1 MADHP
6 NADVV
11 RRGYEAFSAGDMNA
25 LAEVMDENV
34 LWHVPGNNQLS
45 GDYKGRDD
53 TFAYY
58 GKLAELTGGTFKVE
72 LHDILANDEH
82 TVGMHRDT
90 ATRDGKSLD
99 TNEILVFH
107 IRDGKIVEG
116 WEAYIDLATVDEFWS

>member
-6 NADVV
+6 NVDVI

-34 LWHVPGNNQLS
+34 IWHVPGNNPHS
-45 GDYKGRDD
+45 GDYKGRDE

-58 GKLAELTGGTFKVE
+58 AKLGEASEGTLKVE
-72 LHDILANDEH
+72 VHDILANDEH
-82 TVGMHRDT
+82 AVGMHRDT
-90 ATRDGKSLD
+90 AQRGGKSLD
-99 TNEILVFH
+99 TNEILIFH

-116 WEAYIDLATVDEFWS
+116 WESYIDMAAVDEFWS